1 MNGKPRGCN
10 EHPALGLLPRERT
23 IKSLQFRTA
32 HRALPAL
39 GLHVNLF
46 QSQLV
51 ERDNAVDAGIT
62 RAAHTL
68 QIVAAGAVP
77 QAMKHIEHDH
87 FKAVRA
93 DLQQAI

>member
-1 MNGKPRGCN
+1 MPG
-10 EHPALGLLPRERT
+10 ERT
-23 IKSLQFRTA
+23 IKSLQFRATY
-32 HRALPAL
+32 RALPAL

-46 QSQLV
+46 QPQLV
-51 ERDNAVDAGIT
+51 ERDNAVDAGIA
-62 RAAHTL
+62 RAADTL
-68 QIVAAGAVP
+68 QVVAAGAVP